1 MKSILLMLKNKIK
14 NNSYQIFIQK
24 NLTTLNKDKIFLT
37 DQYTKFSYK
46 SLDQLSDSL
55 SNLLL
60 SRLQVKD
67 LGGEKIGV
75 FCNNNYTYLISL
87 LAIWRSNGTPMCLS
101 KLYPVDYLDYFVT
114 DSKCKLIINGYNSLE
129 NSSVDLESLTYRK
142 NIVNFHLEEN
152 KFYKTIHSNKL
163 SSLNDDNIF
172 QLQDF
177 KNSNRDALLLCIFN
191 F

>member
-129 NSSVDLESLTYRK
+129 NSSVDLESLTHRK

>member
-1 MKSILLMLKNKIK
+1 MLKNKIK

-152 KFYKTIHSNKL
+152 KFYKTIHSSKL

>member
-1 MKSILLMLKNKIK
+1 MLKNKIK

>member
-1 MKSILLMLKNKIK
+1 MKSILLMLKNKVK